1 MSKIKI
7 LMISAI
13 KFTINTNT
21 NIYLGFKNIHH
32 SNKNNDSE
40 NYNEKKT
47 AKVKAELKRNLIC
60 IYT

>member
-21 NIYLGFKNIHH
+21 DIYLGFKNIHH

-40 NYNEKKT
+40 NYNEKKQ
-47 AKVKAELKRNLIC
+47 LK
-60 IYT
+60 

>member
-7 LMISAI
+7 LKISAI

-40 NYNEKKT
+40 KYNEKNQ
-47 AKVKAELKRNLIC
+47 LK
-60 IYT
+60 